1 MSWGFGGAKQPSYSA
16 RHRLWRALK
25 GASKPELFSA
35 AALHRLVAASSL
47 FDTEWYLDRYPDVA
61 IAGADP
67 IAHYLDFGASEGRD
81 PNPLFDSSWYLEHNS
96 DVAEIGINPLVHYIR
111 YGANEGRSPSA
122 VFNGELYR
130 KWNANIPPRV
140 NPLGHCLRQRRNAAT
155 RSKEPRPAA
164 AHRHLPLEDFYDAS
178 SNYARAQTLLM
189 TKPRRKTWHYTPG
202 LSIIILNLDKP
213 ELIIPLVEDLK
224 KAREAYFEEG
234 NLEVIIGDT
243 GSRSL
248 EVLKFYDGLPVFVR
262 VIRNLDYHFS
272 RSNNDCFFSSVRH
285 DKVLFLNNDV
295 IIKNNTQCIND
306 MALEL
311 TRDPQAGC
319 VGLCLFYG
327 NQALQHGGIDFFSA
341 GDLRGFCYHPRAG
354 ETLKLPRGSWHAP
367 AVTGACLMVSSFVFA
382 ELGGFDEEYLKEA
395 QDVDLCLKLLKIGK
409 HNTILNCGNI
419 IHLENA
425 TRPKGEENWQDRRK
439 FMRRWSSFVEAAFL

>member
-1 MSWGFGGAKQPSYSA
+1 MAWGLGTAKRLGHGAAQ
-16 RHRLWRALK
+16 RLWRTLK
-25 GASKPELFSA
+25 GVPEPELFSTA
-35 AALHRLVAASSL
+35 SLHRLVTASSL

-67 IAHYLDFGASEGRD
+67 ISHYLEFGASEGRD
-81 PNPLFDSSWYLEHNS
+81 PNPLFDSSWYLEHSS

-140 NPLGHCLRQRRNAAT
+140 NPLGHYLRQRRNAPAPP
-155 RSKEPRPAA
+155 KELRPPAA
-164 AHRHLPLEDFYDAS
+164 RRHLPLEDFYDAS
-178 SNYARAQTLLM
+178 SNYARAQKLVM
-189 TKPRRKTWHYTPG
+189 AKSRRRTGHYAPG

-213 ELIIPLVEDLK
+213 ELIIPLIEDLK
-224 KAREAYFEEG
+224 KARDAYFEEG
-234 NLEVIIGDT
+234 NLEVIVGDT
-243 GSRSL
+243 GSSSP

-272 RSNNDCFFSSVRH
+272 RSNNDCFFSSVRY

-295 IIKNNTQCIND
+295 IIKNNIQCIND

-327 NQALQHGGIDFFSA
+327 SEALQHGGIDFFST

-354 ETLKLPRGSWHAP
+354 EILEVPRGRWHVP
-367 AVTGACLMVSSFVFA
+367 AVTGACLMVSSVAFA

-395 QDVDLCLKLLKIGK
+395 QDVDLCLKLLKAGK

-439 FMRRWSSFVEAAFL
+439 FMRRWSSFVEATLL